1 MSIADVMQEEPF
13 SKVNGLSLI
22 LPVIE
27 GSAPRLNIAGQTH
40 NVGPL
45 DPILFSWEDETVLI
59 LSDGS
64 IRGFNLIF
72 DEHAW
77 RATAIADCPNKLQ
90 TIGTNVPA
98 LTAVYCIRED
108 ILLDGTDCLTA
119 LEGAICRN
127 FVGSFSGS
135 NDACALRIDLWAI
148 H

>member
-1 MSIADVMQEEPF
+1 MQEEPLFQVQRTF
-13 SKVNGLSLI
+13 SHSSGDR
-22 LPVIE
+22 
-27 GSAPRLNIAGQTH
+27 GQWPRLNIAGQTH

-45 DPILFSWEDETVLI
+45 DSILFSGEDETVSI

-77 RATAIADCPNKLQ
+77 RATAIADCTNKLQ
-90 TIGTNVPA
+90 TIGTDVNA
-98 LTAVYCIRED
+98 LTAVNCIRED

-119 LEGAICRN
+119 LEGAIGGN

-135 NDACALRIDLWAI
+135 NDSCALRIDLWAI

>member
-1 MSIADVMQEEPF
+1 M
-13 SKVNGLSLI
+13 
-22 LPVIE
+22 VIG
-27 GSAPRLNIAGQTH
+27 GSSPRLNIASQTH
-40 NVGPL
+40 NVGL
-45 DPILFSWEDETVLI
+45 LEPILFSGEDETVSI

-72 DEHAW
+72 DEHASGV
-77 RATAIADCPNKLQ
+77 ATIADCTSKLQ
-90 TIGTNVPA
+90 TIGTEVHA
-98 LTAVYCIRED
+98 LTAVNCTRED

-119 LEGAICRN
+119 LEGAICSN